1 VTRTVVSV
9 NTPVCS
15 EIGLEEIKTG
25 FPCATFDVASRVCAP
40 ARLATD
46 RSSTKAASEILA
58 LSIGMLV
65 RFADILFTS
74 LVAGSL

>member
-1 VTRTVVSV
+1 MVVSV

-15 EIGLEEIKTG
+15 EMGLEEIRTG
-25 FPCATFDVASRVCAP
+25 FPCAAFDVASRVCAP
-40 ARLATD
+40 AGPATD
-46 RSSTKAASEILA
+46 RSSTKAASEILFTMA

-74 LVAGSL
+74 LVAGSR